1 MHVRVRLAIAV
12 AVTGAM
18 AVAGTA
24 AVAGG
29 GSKQLRTS
37 LHGYEEVPVVS
48 STGSGTFRATVAP
61 SGDGFAYRL
70 SYSGLEGNV
79 TQAHIHLG
87 QPSVN
92 GGISVFFCT
101 NLGNG
106 PAGTQACPPS
116 PATVTGTIAPA
127 DVIGPAVQGIAPG
140 EMAELMRAIRAGVT
154 YANVHSSLFPSG
166 EIRGQVRASGGDRD
180 DDD

>member
-1 MHVRVRLAIAV
+1 
-12 AVTGAM
+12 M

-29 GSKQLRTS
+29 GSKQLRAS

-48 STGSGTFRATVAP
+48 STGSGTFRATVTP

-92 GGISVFFCT
+92 GGISVFFCS

-127 DVIGPAVQGIAPG
+127 DVIGPAAQGVAPG

-166 EIRGQVRASGGDRD
+166 EIRGQIRGGGGRD
-180 DDD
+180 DDDD